1 MHRWEKNTI
10 RASDYKNHRIF
21 TLRCKGLSLVP
32 VSIRLEPVTSKQ
44 HISPSARKI
53 IEKAEKQ
60 LLQDRVRG
68 INRTIQDS
76 KDQANSSRSKLV
88 AIITQVDLDRC
99 TDFIEKVRLERFKQV
114 KDRQVRKLHILS
126 NKHLNAQVNNNRG
139 MLGVNAN
146 SIDSN
151 EHRVRH
157 GNDQTRYHNQDNIN
171 SNSKWVINL
180 SKVELTQA
188 QRSLL
193 EKGPN
198 CAISPNNIPNLD
210 YITAIETVCS
220 KLKEEDAAELRGE
233 INGILKKGKIPKP
246 NLDKDERTALHQLR
260 KDKDRIILMAD
271 KGVTMVVLDKE
282 DYINKAKELL
292 NTPAYKEIP
301 KDPTNKIKAQ
311 LITKLRR
318 IKKDRKL
325 DEGMFRTMYPTGCIP
340 PKFYGLPKIHKTGT
354 PLRPIVSSKGSVTY
368 GVAKVLSKVIQP
380 LVGKSPHHIQST
392 SDFVSKAKGFILQ
405 LGECLSSYDV
415 TSLFTSVPIDPALNV
430 IKDLLGKDE
439 KLNDRTVL
447 SVQDIIEL
455 LGFCLHNTY
464 FSFQNKFYEQVEG
477 APMDCL

>member
-1 MHRWEKNTI
+1 MIEVVLTNI
-10 RASDYKNHRIF
+10 
-21 TLRCKGLSLVP
+21 LVQGE
-32 VSIRLEPVTSKQ
+32 I
-44 HISPSARKI
+44 
-53 IEKAEKQ
+53 
-60 LLQDRVRG
+60 G
-68 INRTIQDS
+68 
-76 KDQANSSRSKLV
+76 
-88 AIITQVDLDRC
+88 
-99 TDFIEKVRLERFKQV
+99 
-114 KDRQVRKLHILS
+114 
-126 NKHLNAQVNNNRG
+126 
-139 MLGVNAN
+139 
-146 SIDSN
+146 
-151 EHRVRH
+151 
-157 GNDQTRYHNQDNIN
+157 YHNQDNNN

-180 SKVELTQA
+180 SKVALTWA

-198 CAISPNNIPNLD
+198 FAISPNNIPNLD

-220 KLKEEDAAELRGE
+220 KLKEEDVAELRGE

-246 NLDKDERTALHQLR
+246 NLDKEERIALNQLR
-260 KDKDRIILMAD
+260 KDKDRVILTVD

-282 DYINKAKELL
+282 DYINKAKDLL

-311 LITKLRR
+311 LINKLRR
-318 IKKDRKL
+318 IKKGRKL
-325 DEGMFRTMYPTGCIP
+325 EEGTYRTMYPTGCIP

-354 PLRPIVSSKGSVTY
+354 PLRPIVSSRGSVTY
-368 GVAKVLSKVIQP
+368 GVAKVLSKVIQL
-380 LVGKSPHHIQST
+380 LVGKFPHHIQST

-405 LGECLSSYDV
+405 PGECLLSYDV

-430 IKDLLGKDE
+430 IKDLLEKDE

-477 APMDCL
+477 APMGSPVSPIVANLYMESFERKAIASAINPPGMV